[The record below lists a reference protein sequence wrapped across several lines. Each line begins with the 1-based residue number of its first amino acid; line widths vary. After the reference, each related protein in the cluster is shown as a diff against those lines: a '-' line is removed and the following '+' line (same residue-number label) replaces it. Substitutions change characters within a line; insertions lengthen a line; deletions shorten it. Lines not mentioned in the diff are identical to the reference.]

1 MPNIEWNED
10 AVKDFNKLDT
20 PIAKRILK
28 KISWLSDNFEN
39 ITPEPLS
46 RQFKG
51 TFKLRIGDWR
61 VIYTVEGL
69 TLVIQ
74 FIGHRRDIY
83 HIF

>member
-28 KISWLSDNFEN
+28 KISWLSDNFEH

>member
-28 KISWLSDNFEN
+28 KISWLSDNFEH

-83 HIF
+83 HNF